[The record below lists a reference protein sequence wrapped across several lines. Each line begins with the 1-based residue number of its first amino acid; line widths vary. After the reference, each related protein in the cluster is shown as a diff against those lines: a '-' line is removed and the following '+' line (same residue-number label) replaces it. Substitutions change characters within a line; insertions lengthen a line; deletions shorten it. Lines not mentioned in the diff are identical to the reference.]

1 MRKQCKFRDRG
12 LRLEE
17 EINTIDET
25 FFLKA
30 YTLLELLIVLSII
43 SIVFFIV
50 TPRFVSSIN
59 PQKTRNF
66 VLRMQNTLTYLS
78 DRAILG
84 KKVYLFT
91 LDLEERRYFFTVSE
105 EGNETGEVRD
115 RYLVP
120 VSFPDNLVL
129 KSVKIIPGNEVI
141 EGKAVI
147 PFTPNGMLFS
157 FEIVIEER
165 GDRYYLV
172 LGNSFNNRITVL
184 KKSSDRTEVLY

>member
-1 MRKQCKFRDRG
+1 VK
-12 LRLEE
+12 
-17 EINTIDET
+17 
-25 FFLKA
+25 
-30 YTLLELLIVLSII
+30 
-43 SIVFFIV
+43 
-50 TPRFVSSIN
+50 
-59 PQKTRNF
+59 
-66 VLRMQNTLTYLS
+66 
-78 DRAILG
+78 
-84 KKVYLFT
+84 
-91 LDLEERRYFFTVSE
+91 
-105 EGNETGEVRD
+105 D

>member
-1 MRKQCKFRDRG
+1 MKH
-12 LRLEE
+12 
-17 EINTIDET
+17 

-50 TPRFVSSIN
+50 TPRFVSSVN

-157 FEIVIEER
+157 FEIVIEEKR
-165 GDRYYLV
+165 DRYYLV